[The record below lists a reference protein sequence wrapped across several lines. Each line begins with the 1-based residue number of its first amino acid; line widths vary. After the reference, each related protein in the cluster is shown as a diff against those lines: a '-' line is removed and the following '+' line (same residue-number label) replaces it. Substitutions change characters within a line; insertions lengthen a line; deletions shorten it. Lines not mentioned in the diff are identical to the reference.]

1 MTCSNGYFTSPS
13 SNSLAE
19 ALTLAPDRGAIAAF
33 SPTGLSLDSAA
44 HLYHRALI
52 QELQSSAHSRSS
64 PHRTNTPR
72 QAPSQNSSPS
82 TTSSQ
87 TPHSGSG
94 RWRTCD
100 HVLSSP
106 QEGLVPQP
114 KRDEGVT

>member
-52 QELQSSAHSRSS
+52 QELQSSAHSRLGDLVLAAQDQY
-64 PHRTNTPR
+64 T
-72 QAPSQNSSPS
+72 
-82 TTSSQ
+82 Q
-87 TPHSGSG
+87 TGAFPELLAIYHLFADPAL
-94 RWRTCD
+94 RLR
-100 HVLSSP
+100 
-106 QEGLVPQP
+106 
-114 KRDEGVT
+114 